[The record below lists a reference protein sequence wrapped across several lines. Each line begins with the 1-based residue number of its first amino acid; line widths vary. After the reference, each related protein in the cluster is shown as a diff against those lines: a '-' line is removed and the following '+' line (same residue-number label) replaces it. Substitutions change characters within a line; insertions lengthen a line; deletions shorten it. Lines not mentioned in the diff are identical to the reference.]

1 MGLSTMSKIPI
12 SVLVTTK
19 NEERHI
25 ARCLDALTDFEEVIV
40 IDSHS
45 EDRTV
50 EIAKSKGA
58 RVELYQWNGQ
68 YPKKRQ
74 WCLDNLNIGCNWIF
88 WVDADEVLI
97 SDIIE
102 EIMVLTKSKIEGS
115 GFFVKG
121 QYVWKGKVLKHGLTN
136 NKLALFDRR
145 KIEFPVIDDLDMEG
159 MGEIEGHYQPVLKSE
174 FGREKIGQITSPLL
188 HYAYEDEGAWLRR
201 HERYAKWES
210 EMIKRNVWPEDPVR
224 VRQVLKKITRTSALR
239 PCLIFLY
246 SYIFK
251 LGFLDGKAGFE
262 FALSRKKYCEMVLK
276 ELRSA

>member
-1 MGLSTMSKIPI
+1 MGLSTMSKTPI

>member
-40 IDSHS
+40 IDSYS

-74 WCLDNLNIGCNWIF
+74 WCLDNLNIGYNWIF

-102 EIMVLTKSKIEGS
+102 KIRVLTKSKIEGF

-145 KIEFPVIDDLDMEG
+145 KIEFPVIDDLGMEG
-159 MGEIEGHYQPVLKSE
+159 MGEIEGHYQPILKEE
-174 FGREKIGQITSPLL
+174 FQHEIIGQITSPLL

-251 LGFLDGKAGFE
+251 LGFLDGRAGFE

>member
-12 SVLVTTK
+12 SVLVSTK

-40 IDSHS
+40 IDSYS

-74 WCLDNLNIGCNWIF
+74 WCLDNLNIGYNWIF

-102 EIMVLTKSKIEGS
+102 EIGVLTKSKIEEA

-121 QYVWKGKVLKHGLTN
+121 QYVWKGKVLKHGITN

-145 KIEFPVIDDLDMEG
+145 KIEFPVIDDLGMEE
-159 MGEIEGHYQPVLKSE
+159 MGEIEGHYQPILK
-174 FGREKIGQITSPLL
+174 EKFQHDTIGQITSPLL

-201 HERYAKWES
+201 HERYAHWES
-210 EMIKRNVWPEDPVR
+210 AMIKRDAWPDDPVR
-224 VRQVLKKITRTSALR
+224 IRQIIKNITRTSPLK
-239 PCLIFLY
+239 PHLMFLY

-262 FALSRKKYCEMVLK
+262 FAQSRKKYCKMVLK

>member
-1 MGLSTMSKIPI
+1 MGLSTMTKIPI

-58 RVELYQWNGQ
+58 RVEDYQWNGQ

-74 WCLDNLNIGCNWIF
+74 WCLDNLNIGYNWIF
-88 WVDADEVLI
+88 MVDADEVLTA
-97 SDIIE
+97 DIIE
-102 EIMVLTKSKIEGS
+102 EIGVLTKKENKAA

-121 QYVWKGKVLKHGLTN
+121 RYAWKGKVLKYGLTN

-145 KIEFPVIDDLDMEG
+145 KIEFPVVDDLDIDG
-159 MGEIEGHYQPVLKSE
+159 IGEIEGHYQPVLKQE
-174 FGREKIGQITSPLL
+174 FQHDTIGQIASLLL

-201 HERYAKWES
+201 HERYAHWES
-210 EMIKRNVWPEDPVR
+210 AMIKRNVWPEDPVR

-262 FALSRKKYCEMVLK
+262 FALSRKKYCKMVLK
-276 ELRSA
+276 ELRQN

>member
-1 MGLSTMSKIPI
+1 MGLSNMSKIPI

-40 IDSHS
+40 IDSYS

-74 WCLDNLNIGCNWIF
+74 WCLDNLNIGYDWIF
-88 WVDADEVLI
+88 LVDADEVFI

-102 EIMVLTKSKIEGS
+102 EIRVLTKSKIEGS

-145 KIEFPVIDDLDMEG
+145 KIEFPVIDDLDIEG
-159 MGEIEGHYQPVLKSE
+159 MGEIEGHYQPILK
-174 FGREKIGQITSPLL
+174 EKFQHDAIGQITSPLL

-201 HERYAKWES
+201 HEQYAKWES

-262 FALSRKKYCEMVLK
+262 FALSRKKYCKMVLK
-276 ELRSA
+276 ELRQN